1 MSSMANAIRRM
12 AAEQDAGLGQN
23 RFGTV
28 QSVDPVRHMAKVL
41 LQPEEVLTGWLPI
54 VTTAAGAGWGMTAA
68 LTAGQQVFVAAD
80 SGDGQHGVI
89 LGAVHSSA
97 AMPGKAFS
105 TTTENGN
112 GTPAQPGEFLLRHA
126 SGSCLRL
133 CADGTVYIQGD
144 VNIRGN
150 LHVEG
155 NVSDLIG
162 TLDGLRQHYNLH
174 KHMAPNGQTGLPV
187 AQDP

>member
-1 MSSMANAIRRM
+1 MNQMANAIRRM
-12 AAEQDAGLGQN
+12 AAQQDAGLGQN

-28 QSVDPVRHMAKVL
+28 QSVDPVLHLAKVL

-54 VTTAAGAGWGMTAA
+54 VTTTAGAGWGITAA

-97 AMPGKAFS
+97 AMPGVAYS
-105 TTTENGN
+105 NTTETGD
-112 GTPAQPGEFLLRHA
+112 GTPAQPGEILLRHA
-126 SGSCLRL
+126 SGACLRL

-155 NVSDLIG
+155 DLSDRTGMLN
-162 TLDGLRQHYNLH
+162 GLRQHYNTH
-174 KHMAPNGQTGLPV
+174 RHSAPGGTTGFPYS
-187 AQDP
+187 QDP